1 MSEMPIPA
9 KDYIRV
15 LAEDKIETV
24 RELWLIYEGLV
35 EGLAESS
42 IDIFEGRKLI
52 AAATQRIGKLLGLDK
67 ITKAAS
73 EEDDDNE
80 L

>member
-15 LAEDKIETV
+15 LVQDNIETV
-24 RELWLIYEGLV
+24 RELWLIYEALV
-35 EGLAESS
+35 EGQAESS

-73 EEDDDNE
+73 EEDDDDE